1 MTDAEVLELMVRRRR
16 QLLIHSYIYYGRG
29 TSLISD
35 RQWDRWA
42 RELERLNAEYPVLAG
57 TGDFAGAFHKFTS
70 ASGYYLSYQSG
81 WVVRAAEHLL
91 MIAKE
96 YEDEYCTNGD

>member
-1 MTDAEVLELMVRRRR
+1 MTDEEVLELMVRRRR

-35 RQWDRWA
+35 GQWDRWA

-57 TGDFAGAFHKFTS
+57 TGEFAGAFHKFTS
-70 ASGYYLSYQSG
+70 ASGYYLPYQSG

-96 YEDEYCTNGD
+96 HGNEYCTNGY